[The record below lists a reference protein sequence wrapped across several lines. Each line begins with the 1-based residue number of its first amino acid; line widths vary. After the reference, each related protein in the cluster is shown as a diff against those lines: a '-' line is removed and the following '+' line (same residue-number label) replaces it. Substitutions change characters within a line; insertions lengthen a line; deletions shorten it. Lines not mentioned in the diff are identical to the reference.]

1 MRGHG
6 DPNRAFGPV
15 TVTIIPSCALRP
27 GSVTQTP
34 SLGNLAA
41 AFTGFEPREASW
53 PSAPCSNHAE
63 LKDALGNIVGLW
75 HIASEARWPVST
87 HLDRR

>member
-41 AFTGFEPREASW
+41 AFTGFEPRQASRPSASW
-53 PSAPCSNHAE
+53 GNLAE
-63 LKDALGNIVGLW
+63 LKDGLGNLVGLW
-75 HIASEARWPVST
+75 HVASEARWPVSA
-87 HLDRR
+87 HFDRR